1 MAPEDILLEGAPDS
15 LIGNSDAWKSNPV
28 QVMQLEMSNDVL
40 DDLLDCVRRNK
51 SPQVIFGRNPKLQ
64 YDGKSLN
71 LQAFEEKVGTSGSH
85 ELYKVDDEGVE
96 NKWSFAGIIN
106 YNLVTI
112 QKVEEASAGADKA
125 MEQLRNTQALAKQE
139 IEARKPTVS
148 TPEMRAAQGRKGL
161 SKAQARASLL
171 NPLSGRSSPALG
183 ASTPSNL
190 PAPTSAGLD
199 SNMPMAI
206 AGKKVL
212 IHLLAVKPQTYETCR
227 KLLHFNCRDILE
239 KAGKKNEAGEW
250 TLIDRTY
257 KELDVWNF
265 KYQKDEDREAAIQ
278 GAIRAYDRLRLS
290 KEDKLWQML
299 LPQEERGKGVVLSRL
314 NIKNVADTAA
324 TTPATK
330 ATTYNKKTGLPKK
343 TVERKKPA
351 DKDAAKAKK
360 AKDGEV
366 ESAKKAPAP
375 KPRTTK
381 DAAAKERLA
390 AKRKER
396 ASKDEDR
403 TPAPKKARPS
413 TAAKSLLNKPKNPS
427 PLSASP
433 PVNASD
439 FEDGHP
445 VHKALS
451 AITSPKRAEKR
462 KAIEMNGDGPLR
474 RSTPQINGVTN
485 NNKRQHL
492 DSSSNSSIS
501 PSSSQSQQLTHPP
514 TTTNKPTN
522 GLTNGYPRAQQ
533 TKHEHSGHH
542 SPETSDSSQ
551 ERSPPMKLSWKQ
563 SLDLAK
569 RFKTYYDKYKLLHEE
584 LAGSD
589 LPPSE
594 KKRMELISMR
604 DTLERMKRQVREG
617 VL

>member
-1 MAPEDILLEGAPDS
+1 MAPADILLDGAPDA
-15 LIGNSDAWKSNPV
+15 LIGNSDAWKSTPV

-40 DDLLDCVRRNK
+40 DELLDCVRRNK
-51 SPQVIFGRNPKLQ
+51 SPQVVFGRNPKLQ

-85 ELYKVDDEGVE
+85 ELYKANDEGKE
-96 NKWSFAGIIN
+96 NEWSFAGIIN

-139 IEARKPTVS
+139 IEARKPMVS
-148 TPEMRAAQGRKGL
+148 TPEMRAAQGKKGL

-171 NPLSGRSSPALG
+171 NPLSGRSSPAFG
-183 ASTPSNL
+183 ASTPSHL
-190 PAPTSAGLD
+190 PAPASAGLD
-199 SNMPMAI
+199 SNMPMAV
-206 AGKKVL
+206 AGRKVL
-212 IHLLAVKPQTYETCR
+212 IHLLAAKPQTYETCR
-227 KLLHFNCRDILE
+227 KLLHFNCRDLLD
-239 KAGKKNEAGEW
+239 KVGKKNEAGEW
-250 TLIDRTY
+250 TLIDRAY

-265 KYQKDEDREAAIQ
+265 NYPKEDEREAAVQ
-278 GAIRAYDRLRLS
+278 AAIRAYDRLRLS

-314 NIKNVADTAA
+314 NIKNVADAA
-324 TTPATK
+324 GTNPASK
-330 ATTYNKKTGLPKK
+330 ATSYNKKTGLPKK
-343 TVERKKPA
+343 TAERKKPV
-351 DKDAAKAKK
+351 DKDAAKVKK
-360 AKDGEV
+360 AKDNEA
-366 ESAKKAPAP
+366 ETAKTATAP
-375 KPRTTK
+375 KPRMTK

-396 ASKDEDR
+396 ASKDDER
-403 TPAPKKARPS
+403 RPAPKKAKPS

-439 FEDGHP
+439 FEHSHP

-451 AITSPKRAEKR
+451 AVTSPKKAEKR
-462 KAIEMNGDGPLR
+462 KATDMVGGGSSQR
-474 RSTPQINGVTN
+474 ATQQTNGVTN
-485 NNKRQHL
+485 NNNKRRHL
-492 DSSSNSSIS
+492 DSSSNSSSS
-501 PSSSQSQQLTHPP
+501 PSSSQTQFSHNTATKQS
-514 TTTNKPTN
+514 N
-522 GLTNGYPRAQQ
+522 GLLTNGCQHPQQ
-533 TKHEHSGHH
+533 TKHEHSSHR

-584 LAGSD
+584 LTSSD

>member
-1 MAPEDILLEGAPDS
+1 M
-15 LIGNSDAWKSNPV
+15 
-28 QVMQLEMSNDVL
+28 
-40 DDLLDCVRRNK
+40 
-51 SPQVIFGRNPKLQ
+51 
-64 YDGKSLN
+64 
-71 LQAFEEKVGTSGSH
+71 
-85 ELYKVDDEGVE
+85 
-96 NKWSFAGIIN
+96 
-106 YNLVTI
+106 
-112 QKVEEASAGADKA
+112 
-125 MEQLRNTQALAKQE
+125 
-139 IEARKPTVS
+139 VS

-171 NPLSGRSSPALG
+171 NPLSGRSSPA
-183 ASTPSNL
+183 STPSHL

-239 KAGKKNEAGEW
+239 KVGKKNEAGEW
-250 TLIDRTY
+250 ALIDRAY
-257 KELDVWNF
+257 KELDVWKFN
-265 KYQKDEDREAAIQ
+265 YQKDEEREAAVQ

-299 LPQEERGKGVVLSRL
+299 LPEEERGKGVVLSRL
-314 NIKNVADTAA
+314 NIKNVADAVV
-324 TTPATK
+324 TPATK

-360 AKDGEV
+360 AKDSEA
-366 ESAKKAPAP
+366 ESAKTVIAP

-396 ASKDEDR
+396 ASKDDAR

-413 TAAKSLLNKPKNPS
+413 TAAKSILNKPKNPS

-451 AITSPKRAEKR
+451 AVTSPKRAEKR
-462 KAIEMNGDGPLR
+462 KAIDMNGGSSSQ
-474 RSTPQINGVTN
+474 RSTQQTNGAN
-485 NNKRQHL
+485 NNSNKRRHL
-492 DSSSNSSIS
+492 DSSSNSSNS
-501 PSSSQSQQLTHPP
+501 PSASQSQVPHT
-514 TTTNKPTN
+514 TTTNKQSN
-522 GLTNGYPRAQQ
+522 GPFTNGYSRAQP
-533 TKHEHSGHH
+533 KHEHSGHH

-584 LAGSD
+584 LASSD

>member
-1 MAPEDILLEGAPDS
+1 MAPEDTQLDGAPDS
-15 LIGNSDAWKSNPV
+15 LIGISEAWKSSPV
-28 QVMQLEMSNDVL
+28 QVMQLEMSNHVL
-40 DDLLDCVRRNK
+40 DELLDCVRRNK
-51 SPQVIFGRNPKLQ
+51 SPQVVFGRNPKLQ

-85 ELYKVDDEGVE
+85 ELYKADDEGKE
-96 NKWSFAGIIN
+96 QEWSFAGIVN

-139 IEARKPTVS
+139 IEARKPMVS

-183 ASTPSNL
+183 ASTPSHL
-190 PAPTSAGLD
+190 PAPNSAGLD

-212 IHLLAVKPQTYETCR
+212 IHLLAVKSQTYETCR

-239 KAGKKNEAGEW
+239 KVAKKNEAGEW
-250 TLIDRTY
+250 TLIDRAY
-257 KELDVWNF
+257 KELDVWKFN
-265 KYQKDEDREAAIQ
+265 YQKDEDREAAVQ

-299 LPQEERGKGVVLSRL
+299 LPQEERGKGIILSRL
-314 NIKNVADTAA
+314 NIKNVADAAA
-324 TTPATK
+324 TTPAAK

-343 TVERKKPA
+343 AVERKKPA

-360 AKDGEV
+360 AKDNEAD
-366 ESAKKAPAP
+366 SAKISIAP

-390 AKRKER
+390 VKRKER
-396 ASKDEDR
+396 ASKDDDR
-403 TPAPKKARPS
+403 TPAPKKARAS
-413 TAAKSLLNKPKNPS
+413 TTAKSLLNKPKNPS

-439 FEDGHP
+439 FEDNHP

-451 AITSPKRAEKR
+451 AVTSPKKAEKR
-462 KAIEMNGDGPLR
+462 KAIDMNGGGSSQ
-474 RSTPQINGVTN
+474 RSTKQTNGVNN
-485 NNKRQHL
+485 NNKRRNL
-492 DSSSNSSIS
+492 DPSSSSIS
-501 PSSSQSQQLTHPP
+501 PPSQSQASHPP
-514 TTTNKPTN
+514 TTATKQSN
-522 GLTNGYPRAQQ
+522 GHVTNGYSRPQQ
-533 TKHEHSGHH
+533 SKHEHTGHH

-551 ERSPPMKLSWKQ
+551 ARSPPMKLSWKQ

-584 LAGSD
+584 LASSD

>member
-1 MAPEDILLEGAPDS
+1 M
-15 LIGNSDAWKSNPV
+15 
-28 QVMQLEMSNDVL
+28 
-40 DDLLDCVRRNK
+40 
-51 SPQVIFGRNPKLQ
+51 
-64 YDGKSLN
+64 
-71 LQAFEEKVGTSGSH
+71 
-85 ELYKVDDEGVE
+85 
-96 NKWSFAGIIN
+96 
-106 YNLVTI
+106 
-112 QKVEEASAGADKA
+112 
-125 MEQLRNTQALAKQE
+125 
-139 IEARKPTVS
+139 VS

-171 NPLSGRSSPALG
+171 NPLSGQSSPALG
-183 ASTPSNL
+183 ASTPSHL

-212 IHLLAVKPQTYETCR
+212 VHLLAVKPQTYETCR
-227 KLLHFNCRDILE
+227 KLIHFNCRDILE
-239 KAGKKNEAGEW
+239 KVGKKNEAGEW
-250 TLIDRTY
+250 TLIDRSY

-299 LPQEERGKGVVLSRL
+299 LPLEERGKGVVLSRL
-314 NIKNVADTAA
+314 NIKNVADAAA

-330 ATTYNKKTGLPKK
+330 TTTYNKKTGLPKK
-343 TVERKKPA
+343 TVERKKPV
-351 DKDAAKAKK
+351 DKDAAKTKK
-360 AKDGEV
+360 AKDSEA
-366 ESAKKAPAP
+366 ESAKISMPP

-396 ASKDEDR
+396 ASKDDDR
-403 TPAPKKARPS
+403 TSAPKKARPS
-413 TAAKSLLNKPKNPS
+413 TAAKGLLNKPKNPS

-451 AITSPKRAEKR
+451 AVTSPKKAEKR
-462 KAIEMNGDGPLR
+462 KTIDMNGAGSSQN
-474 RSTPQINGVTN
+474 STQQTNGVTN
-485 NNKRQHL
+485 NNKRRHL
-492 DSSSNSSIS
+492 DSSSNSSNS
-501 PSSSQSQQLTHPP
+501 PSSSQSQLSHPTA
-514 TTTNKPTN
+514 TTKQSN
-522 GLTNGYPRAQQ
+522 GLVTNGYSSRPQP
-533 TKHEHSGHH
+533 KHKHTGHH

-569 RFKTYYDKYKLLHEE
+569 RFRTYYDKYKLLHEE
-584 LAGSD
+584 LASSD

-594 KKRMELISMR
+594 KKRMELITMR